1 MNTQE
6 ANSFF
11 SRYIHASFKIT
22 PAKPAYIQGLRVAFL
37 LGLPVL
43 LGLYFNRS
51 SEAFLLMFATL
62 NVTLVDMGGM
72 TYRKTARILL
82 IATLL
87 NAIAAIVAQWASF
100 HILTASVITV
110 VWLAAVAMLGLLG
123 NSGVMMAFVNS
134 AVFVI
139 IVSNPDSQAT
149 TMNTFIVFI
158 VGGLWAML
166 LSLIAWPVRAYQPIR
181 KAIADC
187 FLANAAFLRNVATP
201 FQDENSSEKPDHKN
215 TSIDM
220 AHHDFREKIDKAYEM
235 ISNKRQ
241 GRFSNSEVEDDLI
254 SLLHNI
260 SKDHRSIMALMVWF
274 KKESS
279 KTELLRSNEI
289 EGFFH
294 AVADIQT
301 EISGLIIY
309 SSISEHDILT
319 KIDSLEEEYSNKMNQ
334 IASSQVKEIV
344 SDLRQLLERVRS
356 EVFLAVKQKPSFK
369 PKNTNVRH
377 QHLEVDNKPSF
388 FTLLRNNLTFKS
400 AGFRHALRIS
410 ITSAIAVLLA
420 HIIHMPHSYWIPL
433 TAVVIMAPD
442 FGGSFLIRTLQRGAG
457 TILGG
462 LLAVLLISQV
472 QSQLL
477 IIFILIISTF
487 LAISMLTINYAVFV
501 FFLTPLIVMM
511 YSISDIGDWHIPLD
525 RVLDTLLGIALT
537 LIGGRLLFPDWER
550 NHFHDRISS
559 MLNATDSYFNTV
571 ISSLTGEKISPSQL
585 ISLGRKMEL
594 AASNANASLQRTL
607 TQPGFSKELIT
618 PMMTFLSS
626 SNLLMQSVIRLHEYT
641 VTTNDKIENP
651 EEYLKAGRKISEL
664 LELISENILL
674 QKSKENHTNNILV
687 DMVNEMQNIE
697 VQIKAILKTISED
710 NLPATE
716 FKLLAAAEY
725 GMMTSLSLY
734 LSKYTDVDIQ
744 DTPVFDL

>member
-11 SRYIHASFKIT
+11 NRYIHASFKIT
-22 PAKPAYIQGLRVAFL
+22 AAKPAYIQGLRVAFL

-43 LGLYFNRS
+43 LGLYLDRS

-87 NAIAAIVAQWASF
+87 NAVAAIVAQWASF

-110 VWLAAVAMLGLLG
+110 IWLAAVAMLGLIG

-149 TMNTFIVFI
+149 TLNTFIVFI
-158 VGGLWAML
+158 VGGLWAIL

-187 FLANAAFLRNVATP
+187 FLANAAFLKSVTTL
-201 FQDENSSEKPDHKN
+201 FQDEILPKNPDQTK
-215 TSIDM
+215 TCIDL
-220 AHHDFREKIDKAYEM
+220 AHHNFREKIDKAYEM

-254 SLLHNI
+254 LLLHNI
-260 SKDHRSIMALMVWF
+260 SKDHRSIMSLMVWF
-274 KKESS
+274 QKESN
-279 KTELLRSNEI
+279 KAEVLKSNEI

-294 AVADIQT
+294 NVADIQT
-301 EISGLIIY
+301 EISMLILR

-334 IASSQVKEIV
+334 IISSQLKEIV

-369 PKNTNVRH
+369 QKNTNVHH

-400 AGFRHALRIS
+400 TGFRHALRIS

-462 LLAVLLISQV
+462 LLAVLIISQI

-477 IIFILIISTF
+477 IIIILIISTF

-501 FFLTPLIVMM
+501 FFLTPLVVTM

-525 RVLDTLLGIALT
+525 RVLDTLAGIALT
-537 LIGGRLLFPDWER
+537 LIGGQLLFPDWER

-559 MLNATDSYFNTV
+559 MLNATASYLDTV
-571 ISSLTGEKISPSQL
+571 ISTLTDEKVSPLKL
-585 ISLGRKMEL
+585 ISLSRKMEL

-607 TQPGFSKELIT
+607 TQPGFSKELIS
-618 PMMTFLSS
+618 PMMSFLSS

-641 VTTNDKIENP
+641 ITTNDKIENP
-651 EEYLKAGRKISEL
+651 EKYLKTGRKISEL
-664 LELISENILL
+664 LKLMSENILL
-674 QKSKENHTNNILV
+674 QKSKEDHINNNLV
-687 DMVNEMQNIE
+687 DMVNEMHNKE
-697 VQIKAILKTISED
+697 AQIKAIIKTISED
-710 NLPATE
+710 NLLSIE
-716 FKLLAAAEY
+716 FHRLADAEHS
-725 GMMTSLSLY
+725 MLTTLSLY
-734 LSKYTDVDIQ
+734 LSKYIDVDLE
-744 DTPVFDL
+744 DTPVYNL